1 MIENLLERFA
11 EYYLF
16 VSKNENRIAKENLF
30 AIRSVIFFSVFGGFV
45 YLFVSW
51 ALRITT
57 KFEVIF
63 IPFVAEILI
72 FSFLYQKIH
81 MSIIDS
87 MQKVRTFAFCFYL
100 CLTIS
105 LAYIETYRNPNV
117 RSFILPAGVFVV
129 AAIYTDYF
137 FFSTILKV
145 LMCAA
150 GIVFSRYMKPKD
162 VADVDMITV
171 IMTFILAIF
180 VFYVIMLKDS
190 MQNQD
195 ARIVEKKSVSD
206 MLTGLYNKLAFE
218 EKCKE
223 YLSGRILGAK
233 ATLFI
238 FDFDNFKHVN
248 DNYGHQTGDEV
259 LKMFA
264 SVLKDYFHTTDI
276 IGRVGGDEF
285 MVLVMGEMP
294 KDFLDNRCRK
304 IQHELRVAKVGEAA
318 GFSCSIGICED
329 TRARSFE
336 EMYRIADSALY
347 DAKENG
353 KACHVVKTEI

>member
-1 MIENLLERFA
+1 M
-11 EYYLF
+11 
-16 VSKNENRIAKENLF
+16 
-30 AIRSVIFFSVFGGFV
+30 
-45 YLFVSW
+45 
-51 ALRITT
+51 
-57 KFEVIF
+57 
-63 IPFVAEILI
+63 
-72 FSFLYQKIH
+72 
-81 MSIIDS
+81 
-87 MQKVRTFAFCFYL
+87 
-100 CLTIS
+100 
-105 LAYIETYRNPNV
+105 
-117 RSFILPAGVFVV
+117 

-137 FFSTILKV
+137 FFTTLLKV
-145 LMCAA
+145 MMCAICIA
-150 GIVFSRYMKPKD
+150 FSLNMKPKE
-162 VADVDMITV
+162 VANIDIITV
-171 IMTFILAIF
+171 TMTFILAIF
-180 VFYVIMLKDS
+180 VSYVIMLKDS

-195 ARIVEKKSVSD
+195 TRIVEKKSESD

-218 EKCKE
+218 EKSKE
-223 YLSGRILGAK
+223 YLSGRVLGAK

-248 DNYGHQTGDEV
+248 DNYGHQTGDEA

-264 SVLKDYFHTTDI
+264 RVLKDYFHITDI

-294 KDFLDNRCRK
+294 VEFLDNRCRK

-336 EMYRIADSALY
+336 EMYKIADSALY